1 MVNWVKM
8 ALGDAKTAIT
18 GSYHAIRGSLGRV

>member
-1 MVNWVKM
+1 MLNWVKM
-8 ALGDAKTAIT
+8 ALGGVETAIT